1 MDISGKFLRGASF
14 SAMLLLTL
22 PLAGNAISQT
32 WQNFT
37 VKPNREIL
45 IFKNTGPATY
55 PIPLTAKIRSDS
67 NGYFRLTGLTN
78 SSYIMIDPNGLQILF
93 YDANTLS
100 LLAPSSAG
108 SSESIVGYDPLHS
121 TGQVINGTIEGR
133 TVIWFNSYMS
143 GACRRSGHPWQ
154 HGAFFN
160 FVCPPANYVWAN
172 SIAVNPLPVVPKT
185 RAQTASESA
194 ENVPRP
200 KRGGDAETPILESG
214 NQLHDLSGIVIKP
227 AAGASDCANVKVI
240 ALKGNGGNITQNILF
255 NCSFSISNVAIGQW
269 AVRAEIT
276 DKYSS
281 AVAFSSGGTNI
292 FTIGNSGKMNGKV
305 TYNSVTQ
312 TWDLTQTP

>member
-1 MDISGKFLRGASF
+1 MNTSNKFLRGGIF

-22 PLAGNAISQT
+22 SLSGSAISQT
-32 WQNFT
+32 WGNFT

-45 IFKNTGPATY
+45 VFKNTGAATY

-67 NGYFRLTGLTN
+67 NGYFKLTGLAN
-78 SSYIMIDPNGLQILF
+78 SSYIMIDPNGLQIPF

-100 LLAPSSAG
+100 LLAPHSAG
-108 SSESIVGYDPLHS
+108 SSESIVGYDPAHT

-133 TVIWFNSYMS
+133 TVIWFGSYVP

-154 HGAFFN
+154 QGAFYN

-172 SIAVNPLPVVPKT
+172 SLPVNPLPIVPKT
-185 RAQTASESA
+185 RAQTAVENA
-194 ENVPRP
+194 ENTPRP
-200 KRGGDAETPILESG
+200 KHGGDAETPVLASG
-214 NQLHDLSGIVIKP
+214 NQLHDLDGIAIKP
-227 AAGASDCANVKVI
+227 PPAAHDCANVKVI
-240 ALKGNGGNITQNILF
+240 ALKGNGANITQNILF
-255 NCSFSISNVAIGQW
+255 NCSFSISNVATGQW

-276 DKYSS
+276 DKNSS
-281 AVAFSSGGTNI
+281 VVAFSSGGTNI

-305 TYNSVTQ
+305 TFNSLTQ